1 MKRNN
6 EITSE
11 REILKRKLNEK
22 LKEKKLGRTSHV
34 VREARMEKLQEKYE
48 KATGDEKEKI
58 SSEMELL
65 NKIEEKQSMF
75 CGEYPEY
82 TDNAS
87 YGGGQECND

>member
-6 EITSE
+6 ETQS
-11 REILKRKLNEK
+11 LKEKLNQK

-48 KATGDEKEKI
+48 KASNEEKEKI
-58 SSEMELL
+58 SAEIDVL

-75 CGEYPEY
+75 SGEYPEY

-87 YGGGQECND
+87 YGGGQECSD